1 MASLKDTAR
10 TLFKVR
16 VKRKAPTSKQF
27 PKSGAYIVRGD
38 AQMLVTVELNEA
50 LWEWLVLQGWRANSF
65 PRDRREYVQW
75 PTNSVAVL
83 AKAPTGEREN
93 LYQRLMVKVGK
104 H

>member
-1 MASLKDTAR
+1 MASLKDAAR

-27 PKSGAYIVRGD
+27 PKTGSFIVRAN
-38 AQMLVTVELNEA
+38 AQMLVTMDLSED

-65 PRDRREYVQW
+65 PRERRQYAQW
-75 PTNSVAVL
+75 PTNSMAIL
-83 AKAPTGEREN
+83 AKAPPGEREN
-93 LYQRLMVKVGK
+93 LYQRLMVRTEK